1 MKKTRELLRRER
13 MEIKLSI
20 LLEQFVATKRVE
32 GCSAKTVSWY
42 ENMLGRFL
50 RFVGDVTIAEF
61 GLDLARRFIASL
73 QNQEQRYEEH
83 PFSKPKDG
91 GLSPHTISCYARSL
105 KTFSRWLMDEGYTK
119 HDVLARLKKP
129 RLSQPMIEVLTN
141 EEISDLLA
149 SINPNTFLGARLYAV
164 VLLLLDT
171 GLRASEVCSFTLDN
185 TDLTNGTVK
194 VVGKGRKE
202 RIVPFGAGTKKAL
215 LRYLTTFRPES
226 ISNQFFLSVDGE
238 ALSYNALKM
247 MIQRLGKRAGVGRVH
262 LHLFRHTFA
271 VRYLTNGGD
280 VMTLRLILGHTTL
293 AVTQQYLHLAD
304 QHIRIAHSRYSP
316 VDRLGITSGRSG
328 IRMARGR

>member
-1 MKKTRELLRRER
+1 
-13 MEIKLSI
+13 MEIRLSI
-20 LLEQFVATKRVE
+20 LLQQFIATKKVE
-32 GCSAKTVSWY
+32 GCSPKTVSWY
-42 ENMLGRFL
+42 RNMLGRFL
-50 RFVGDVTIAEF
+50 RFAGDVTIAEF
-61 GLDLARRFIASL
+61 GLDPARQFVASL
-73 QNQEQRYEEH
+73 QSQEQRYEQH
-83 PFSKPKDG
+83 PFSNPKDG
-91 GLSPHTISCYARSL
+91 GLSPRTISCYVRSL
-105 KTFSRWLMDEGYTK
+105 KTFSRWLMDEGYTR

-129 RLSQPMIEVLTN
+129 RLPQPMIKVLTD
-141 EEISDLLA
+141 EEISDLVA

-171 GLRASEVCSFTLDN
+171 GLRASEVCALTLDN
-185 TDLTNGTVK
+185 TDLTAGTVK

-215 LRYLTTFRPES
+215 LRYVTTFRPES
-226 ISNQFFLSVDGE
+226 ISDRFFLSVDE
-238 ALSYNALKM
+238 EPLSYNALKM
-247 MIQRLGKRAGVGRVH
+247 IIQRLGRKAGVQRLH

-316 VDRLGITSGRSG
+316 VDRLGITSGRNG
-328 IRMARGR
+328 IRLARAR